1 MLNYTINTQK
11 NFVISQKSST
21 FAPANKKKQG
31 NIAEWSSW

>member
-1 MLNYTINTQK
+1 MLNYTINTHK

-21 FAPANKKKQG
+21 FAPANKKKQE